1 MNRCLTEKVRESLLL
16 DQKKYLAF
24 EEHTLIPAISCM
36 DSLISIFFNLMPY
49 WKKAFLFNLQFTIH
63 LKKKNK
69 CVIIVLAKVLKKFL
83 KWYSLFFF
91 VFFLNLN
98 SMCY

>member
-63 LKKKNK
+63 LKKKKQMCNNRFGQS
-69 CVIIVLAKVLKKFL
+69 LKKIF
-83 KWYSLFFF
+83 KM
-91 VFFLNLN
+91 V
-98 SMCY
+98 

>member
-63 LKKKNK
+63 LKKTKQMCNNRFGQSF
-69 CVIIVLAKVLKKFL
+69 KKIF
-83 KWYSLFFF
+83 KM
-91 VFFLNLN
+91 V
-98 SMCY
+98 

>member
-63 LKKKNK
+63 LKKKQNK

-83 KWYSLFFF
+83 KWYSCFFL
-91 VFFLNLN
+91 FFLNLN

>member
-63 LKKKNK
+63 LKKKKQMCNNRFGQSF
-69 CVIIVLAKVLKKFL
+69 KKIF
-83 KWYSLFFF
+83 KM
-91 VFFLNLN
+91 V
-98 SMCY
+98 